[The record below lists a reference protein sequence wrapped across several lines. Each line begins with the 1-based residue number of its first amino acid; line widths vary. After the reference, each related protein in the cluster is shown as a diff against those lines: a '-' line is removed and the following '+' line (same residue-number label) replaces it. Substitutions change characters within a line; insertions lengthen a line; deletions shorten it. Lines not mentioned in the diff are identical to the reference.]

1 MSLKNISLISFI
13 IISLVFLLNLYYSIL
28 YLNSEWIF
36 ISKIL
41 LFIEAIVWLPFMLFF
56 WKIYKGK

>member
-28 YLNSEWIF
+28 YFNSEWSF

-41 LFIEAIVWLPFMLFF
+41 FFIEAIVWLPFMLFF